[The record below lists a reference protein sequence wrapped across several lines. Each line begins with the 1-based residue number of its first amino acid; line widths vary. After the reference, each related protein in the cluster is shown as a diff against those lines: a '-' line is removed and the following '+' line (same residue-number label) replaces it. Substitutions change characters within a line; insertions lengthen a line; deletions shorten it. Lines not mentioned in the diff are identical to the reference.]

1 MNKEKKKSFLF
12 YATTLDT
19 IEELESSSD
28 PVDRETA
35 IKLLRAVVDWGL
47 YGEYD
52 DSDPKVRSYMPAIK
66 LGIENAE
73 KRYEA
78 ASNGGK
84 KSNHGSAFDKD
95 LIVELKLQGMKNAD
109 VARIVGEKST
119 KGSCSAKTVSRVWNE
134 YLKDMGQSETKVGQI
149 EMSMDKPGQII
160 GQNGTQVGQKQD
172 KVGQIEMSTLEKTGQ
187 NMDKSG
193 TFTVSWQ
200 DENGN
205 FVF

>member
-95 LIVELKLQGMKNAD
+95 LIIELKLQGMKNAD
-109 VARIVGEKST
+109 VAKIVGEKSA

-134 YLKDMGQSETKVGQI
+134 YKQE
-149 EMSMDKPGQII
+149 
-160 GQNGTQVGQKQD
+160 VGQK
-172 KVGQIEMSTLEKTGQ
+172 
-187 NMDKSG
+187 
-193 TFTVSWQ
+193 
-200 DENGN
+200 
-205 FVF
+205 